1 MNKFSTDSVNN
12 KEDAEEINLREIVFK
27 YLRYWRWF
35 VLSTIVF
42 LILGSV
48 VYLKMDRKFNIS
60 TSVLL
65 KENKGSSAQK
75 SSPLGSLEELGL
87 LSTTNNIDNEI
98 AVFSS
103 PNLMKQIV
111 LALELQTSYFESGIF
126 RDTEVYKDC
135 PYYARL
141 EDTKP
146 DDLQGYIDISLINV
160 GESGVAIEGKYIVK
174 KEEIRIEGKIDKLP
188 GFINLPSELGRLYIT
203 KRPEANKDKLNEKY
217 YIKINNAQRVA
228 YNLSKEIQVQSTTKS
243 SSVLTINL
251 DVLNISKGIDILNEV
266 VKIYNANNVQENN
279 EMAVNTSNFINER
292 LDSISI
298 ELSGIE
304 DKVVNFKKEQGIT
317 DLSTE
322 AKIFV
327 EQTAS
332 VEQKRIETET
342 QLKTVE
348 LIENFVHKS
357 DNNYKLIP
365 VLGITDAG
373 LAEVITKYNES
384 LLVYQRLERSA
395 SENNPARE
403 RALAELMSTRQSIQ
417 SAINNVKRALNIS
430 KSESDKQASQISSRI
445 RSVPTQERGLLE
457 VTRQQQVKQ
466 ALYLYLMQVREETS
480 ITMAS
485 TSDKAKVIT
494 DPIIPDDPVSPKKN
508 IIFLA
513 AFLIGIIAPVI
524 IIYIKD
530 LLQLN
535 ISSREELE
543 KLSDVTVIGEIMKK
557 EEEDIIVVR
566 ENRTTPIVELF
577 RTLRNNIQFVLDEPE
592 KKIILV
598 TSTVPGEGKTFVSI
612 NLAASFALSDKK
624 ILLIGMDIRNPK
636 LATDMNFAK
645 SAGLTSYLSGSV
657 QDWKTMLHQTKDL
670 PNLDIL
676 QAGAIPP
683 NPNELLM
690 KPSLKRL
697 IDEART
703 IYDIIIIDSAPI
715 GVVSDTFLISS
726 YANTTVYVTRENVT
740 PKNAI
745 TFVNEVHRDQKLPNM
760 YLVINGVET
769 IKNKGRH
776 GRYGYGYTYGYGEK
790 KES

>member
-12 KEDAEEINLREIVFK
+12 IENTEEIDLREIVFK
-27 YLRYWRWF
+27 YLRYWKWF
-35 VLSTIVF
+35 VLSVIIF

-48 VYLKMDRKFNIS
+48 VYLRTDRKFSIS

-65 KENKGSSAQK
+65 KENKGSGPQK
-75 SSPLGSLEELGL
+75 NSPLGSLEELGL

-126 RDTEVYKDC
+126 RDTETYKNC
-135 PYYARL
+135 PYYVRL
-141 EDTKP
+141 EDIKP
-146 DDLQGYIDISLINV
+146 DDLNGYIKFSINNL
-160 GESGVAIEGKYIVK
+160 GEKGIAIEGKYIIK
-174 KEEIRIEGKIDKLP
+174 KEEVTIEGKLEKLP

-203 KRPEANKDKLNEKY
+203 QRPEANKEKLNETY
-217 YIKINNAQRVA
+217 YVQINNAQRVA
-228 YNLSKEIQVQSTTKS
+228 YDLAEQIQVRSTTKS
-243 SSVLTINL
+243 SSVLAISL
-251 DVLNISKGIDILNEV
+251 DVLNVSKGIDILNEV
-266 VKIYNANNVQENN
+266 AKIYNANNVQENN

-292 LDSISI
+292 LDSISV

-304 DKVVNFKKEQGIT
+304 DQVVNFKKEQGIT

-322 AKIFV
+322 AKMFV
-327 EQTAS
+327 EQTAT
-332 VEQKRIETET
+332 VEQKRIETVT

-348 LIENFVHKS
+348 LIENFVHKP
-357 DNNYKLIP
+357 NNDYKLIP
-365 VLGITDAG
+365 TLGITDLG

-403 RALAELMSTRQSIQ
+403 RALAELISTRQSILA
-417 SAINNVKRALNIS
+417 AINNVKNALGIS
-430 KSESDKQASQISSRI
+430 KSESEKQANQISSKI
-445 RSVPTQERGLLE
+445 KSVPTQERGLLE

-494 DPIIPDDPVSPKKN
+494 DPVIPDYPVSPKKN
-508 IIFLA
+508 IIFLT
-513 AFLIGIIAPVI
+513 AFLIGIIVPI
-524 IIYIKD
+524 IVIYIKD

-535 ISSREELE
+535 ITSREELE
-543 KLSDVTVIGEIMKK
+543 KLSSITVIGEIMKK
-557 EEEDIIVVR
+557 EEAETIVVR
-566 ENRTTPIVELF
+566 DNRTTPIVELF
-577 RTLRNNIQFVLDEPE
+577 RTLRNNVQFVLDEPE

-598 TSTVPGEGKTFVSI
+598 TSTIPGEGKTFVSI

-624 ILLIGMDIRNPK
+624 ILLLGMDIRNPK
-636 LATDMNFAK
+636 LAVDMNFPK
-645 SAGLTSYLSGSV
+645 STGLTSYLSGSV
-657 QDWKTMLHQTKDL
+657 QDWKTMLHQTKNF

-676 QAGAIPP
+676 QAGVIPP

-690 KPSLKRL
+690 KPLLKKL

-703 IYDIIIIDSAPI
+703 LYDIIIIDSAPI

-745 TFVNEVHRDQKLPNM
+745 TFVNEVHRDNKLPNM
-760 YLVINGVET
+760 YLVINGVEMT
-769 IKNKGRH
+769 KNKGRH
-776 GRYGYGYTYGYGEK
+776 GRYGYGYTYGYGEGK
-790 KES
+790 